1 MLLTINQ
8 WPSRVVVPAPS
19 HARGRTLRIER
30 LTWALNINMA
40 ETVSMEKQSSHLDIP
55 LVDNT
60 AFIIRTDLYKVCHLP
75 VHKCNLC

>member
-1 MLLTINQ
+1 M
-8 WPSRVVVPAPS
+8 
-19 HARGRTLRIER
+19 RIER
-30 LTWALNINMA
+30 LTWALNINTA

-60 AFIIRTDLYKVCHLP
+60 AFLIRTDLYKVCHLS